1 MSASNAPSE
10 TSPSAR
16 DAAQMVPFAQLVPDE
31 DYQPRSGGLDVA
43 HVALLAASDPATWPP
58 LLVSPIGDGRY
69 NIIDGFHRHAAAQR
83 LGLDVLPCLVD
94 EGAGYPEAA
103 AANLRHGLP
112 LSLADRKDYAVWL
125 RKHEPHLS
133 QRQIA
138 SRTTLSQPT
147 ISRLL
152 GDALQPDSNESP
164 ADGALDYPAPA
175 KQQQAVA
182 RVVSLFAK
190 ATRDREGIGFL
201 GRDRRAELV
210 RQQLVE
216 RPEKERPALAKM
228 LHEWGS
234 VLVEAS
240 ANYAKPRR

>member
-1 MSASNAPSE
+1 MFASNAPSE

-16 DAAQMVPFAQLVPDE
+16 DAAQMIPFAQLVPDE
-31 DYQPRSGGLDVA
+31 DYQPRSGGLDAA
-43 HVALLAASDPATWPP
+43 HVALLAASDPAEWPP

-69 NIIDGFHRHAAAQR
+69 SIIDGFHRYEAARR
-83 LGLDVLPCLVD
+83 LGLPVVLCRVQED
-94 EGAGYPEAA
+94 AGYSEAVE
-103 AANLRHGLP
+103 ANLRHGLP
-112 LSLADRKDYAVWL
+112 LSLADRREYAGWL
-125 RKHEPHLS
+125 HERQPQLS
-133 QRQIA
+133 QRDLA
-138 SRTTLSQPT
+138 RHTGLSQPT

-152 GDALQPDSNESP
+152 AGTSQPNSNESP
-164 ADGALDYPAPA
+164 ADDAVDYLAPA

-210 RQQLVE
+210 RQQLAE
-216 RPEKERPALAKM
+216 RPEEERPALAKT